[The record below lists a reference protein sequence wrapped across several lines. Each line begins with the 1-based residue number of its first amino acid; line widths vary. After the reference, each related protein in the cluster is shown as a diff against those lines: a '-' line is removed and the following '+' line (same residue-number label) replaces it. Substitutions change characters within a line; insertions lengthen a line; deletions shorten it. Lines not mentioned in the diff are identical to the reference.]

1 MSKVR
6 MGLVGCGKWGEVH
19 AEVYATHPY
28 AALTAVCD
36 VNAEKAKQLADKYKV
51 LSYTD
56 LNKMLTDESLDA
68 VAVVTPDFA
77 HTGPVVAAC
86 QAGCHVIVEKPLA
99 TTKEDCKKIVAA
111 ARENKVQVMVD
122 YHNRWNPPVCKIKDE
137 LESGKP
143 GRVIHAYCRLSDR
156 IFVPT
161 EMLPWS
167 AKSSI
172 LWFLGSHSVDTL
184 GWLIGSRVRRVF
196 AVSRKDVLPRRGI
209 DVADVYQTTL
219 EYEDG
224 TIAQIENSWILPNA
238 NCHVN
243 DYKLNLTC
251 EHAAFSM
258 DYSHN
263 RLIERVYDDWA
274 DRPDML
280 CFTRVQGKGSGLG
293 YESIRDFVERIY
305 HREKVRVPLEE
316 AVDVTRVILAV
327 IASADKGQPVLVE
340 DIWKR

>member
-1 MSKVR
+1 MSEVK
-6 MGLVGCGKWGEVH
+6 MGLIGCGKWGAVH
-19 AEVYATHPY
+19 AEVYSTHPY
-28 AALTAVCD
+28 ATLAAVCD
-36 VNAEKAKQLADKYKV
+36 MNAEKAGPLASEYNA
-51 LSYTD
+51 SCYTD
-56 LNKMLTDESLDA
+56 VDRMLNDESLDA

-77 HTGPVVAAC
+77 HTEPVAAAC
-86 QAGCHVIVEKPLA
+86 RAGCHVIVEKPLA
-99 TTKEDCKKIVAA
+99 TTREDCEEIVAA
-111 ARENKVQVMVD
+111 ARQNGVQVMVD
-122 YHNRWNPPVCKIKDE
+122 YHNRWNPAACKIKEE

-143 GRVIHAYCRLSDR
+143 GRVIHAYGRLSDR

-172 LWFLGSHSVDTL
+172 LWFLGSHTVDVL
-184 GWLIGSRVRRVF
+184 GWLIGSRVKRVF
-196 AVSRKDVLPRRGI
+196 ALDRKEVLKMRGI
-209 DVADVYQTTL
+209 DVADVYQATL

-224 TIAQIENSWILPNA
+224 TIAQMENSWIVPNA

-263 RLIERVYDDWA
+263 RLLERIYDDWA

-280 CFTRVQGKGSGLG
+280 CCTRVQGKVPAWGLRVFATLWS
-293 YESIRDFVERIY
+293 ESIAGSRYAYPWERP
-305 HREKVRVPLEE
+305 R
-316 AVDVTRVILAV
+316 T
-327 IASADKGQPVLVE
+327 
-340 DIWKR
+340 

>member
-1 MSKVR
+1 MTKVK
-6 MGLVGCGKWGEVH
+6 MGLIGCGKWGAVH
-19 AEVYATHPY
+19 AEVYTNHPY
-28 AALTAVCD
+28 ATLTAVCD
-36 VNAEKAKQLADKYKV
+36 ASAERTKQLGETYNIPT
-51 LSYTD
+51 YTD
-56 LNKMLTDESLDA
+56 FNKMLTNESLDA

-77 HTGPVVAAC
+77 HTEPVVSAC
-86 QAGCHVIVEKPLA
+86 KAGCHVIVEKPLA
-99 TTKEDCKKIVAA
+99 TTKEDCERIVTAA
-111 ARENKVQVMVD
+111 KENNVQVMVD

-156 IFVPT
+156 ISVPT
-161 EMLPWS
+161 EMLSWS

-172 LWFLGSHSVDTL
+172 LWFLGSHTIDTL
-184 GWLIGSRVRRVF
+184 GWLISSKAKRIF
-196 AVSRKDVLPRRGI
+196 AVSRKEVLVKRGI
-209 DVADVYQTTL
+209 DVPDVYQTTL
-219 EYEDG
+219 EYENG

-251 EHAAFSM
+251 EHASFSM

-263 RLIERVYDDWA
+263 QLIERVYEDWA

-280 CFTRVQGKGSGLG
+280 CYTRIQGKGSGLG

-305 HREKVRVPLEE
+305 HNEPVRVPLED
-316 AVDVTRVILAV
+316 AVDVSRVILA
-327 IASADKGQPVLVE
+327 IMASADRHEPVFVE
-340 DIWKR
+340 DIWKI

>member
-1 MSKVR
+1 MTKLK
-6 MGLVGCGKWGEVH
+6 MGLIGCGKWGGVH
-19 AEVYATHPY
+19 AEIYTTHPY
-28 AALTAVCD
+28 STLKAVCD
-36 VNAEKAKQLADKYKV
+36 INPEKAKELASKYNV
-51 LSYTD
+51 PSYAD
-56 LNKMLTDESLDA
+56 FNRMLTNESLDA

-77 HTGPVVAAC
+77 HTEPVVSAC
-86 QAGCHVIVEKPLA
+86 MAGCHVIVEKPLA
-99 TTKEDCKKIVAA
+99 TTKEDCERIVTA
-111 ARENKVQVMVD
+111 ARENKVQIMVD

-156 IFVPT
+156 ISVPT
-161 EMLPWS
+161 EMLSWS
-167 AKSSI
+167 ARSSI
-172 LWFLGSHSVDTL
+172 LWFLGSHTIDTL
-184 GWLIGSRVRRVF
+184 NWLIGSRVKRVF
-196 AVSRKDVLPRRGI
+196 ALSRKEVLTRRGI
-209 DVADVYQTTL
+209 DVADVYQATF

-263 RLIERVYDDWA
+263 RLIERVYEDWA
-274 DRPDML
+274 DRPDTL
-280 CFTRVQGKGSGLG
+280 CYTRIQGKGSGLG

-305 HREKVRVPLEE
+305 HGEPVRVPLKES
-316 AVDVTRVILAV
+316 VDVTRVILAIMV
-327 IASADKGQPVLVE
+327 SVDKKQPVLVE
-340 DIWKR
+340 DI